1 MWHFLK
7 SPKILVRLPFL
18 TEDESHE
25 AFVIERTGLVV
36 IIPYR
41 HLEPTFRQPAHVHR
55 QAVTFPVEDLGG
67 LHGLAY
73 EHECLV
79 LGKVAAEF
87 LIHYALQT
95 LELLSHIHWLHAQE
109 ILEVGM

>member
-1 MWHFLK
+1 M
-7 SPKILVRLPFL
+7 LVRLPFL
-18 TEDESHE
+18 TEDESQE

-36 IIPYR
+36 IIPRR

-55 QAVTFPVEDLGG
+55 QAVTLTMKDLGG
-67 LHGLAY
+67 LHGLAD
-73 EHECLV
+73 EDEGLV
-79 LGKVAAEF
+79 LGKVAAEL